1 MLKKIKSLFFK
12 TSEEE
17 TAEVQVTQTIDK
29 TCASLIIEVALADK
43 VFDESEINLLKN
55 MLLDTYSLKLDD
67 ANELIANAE
76 KTVNE
81 STSLYGYT
89 REVNDNFDYQS
100 KLDLLDQLWRMAFA
114 DGNIDKYEEYV
125 VRKISDL
132 IHISHNDF
140 IQSKLRNKK

>member
-43 VFDESEINLLKN
+43 VFDESEINLLKK

-114 DGNIDKYEEYV
+114 DGNIDKYEEHV

-132 IHISHNDF
+132 IHITHNDF
-140 IQSKLRNKK
+140 IQSKLRNRK

>member
-1 MLKKIKSLFFK
+1 MLEKIKSLFFK
-12 TSEEE
+12 TSEEKI
-17 TAEVQVTQTIDK
+17 AEVQVTQTIDK

-43 VFDESEINLLKN
+43 VFDKSEINLLKN
-55 MLLDTYSLKLDD
+55 MLLETYSLKLDD

-114 DGNIDKYEEYV
+114 DGNIDKYEEHV

-140 IQSKLRNKK
+140 IQSKLRNKN

>member
-17 TAEVQVTQTIDK
+17 TTEVQVAQTIDK

-55 MLLDTYSLKLDD
+55 ILLDTYSLKLDD

-114 DGNIDKYEEYV
+114 DGNIDKYEEHV

-132 IHISHNDF
+132 IHITHNDF

>member
-1 MLKKIKSLFFK
+1 MLEKIKSLFFK
-12 TSEEE
+12 TSEEKI
-17 TAEVQVTQTIDK
+17 AEVQVTQTIDK

-55 MLLDTYSLKLDD
+55 MLLETYSLKLDD

-114 DGNIDKYEEYV
+114 DGNIDKYEEHV

>member
-29 TCASLIIEVALADK
+29 TCASLIIEVAFADK

-89 REVNDNFDYQS
+89 REVNDNFDYQL

-114 DGNIDKYEEYV
+114 DGNIDKYEEHV

-132 IHISHNDF
+132 IHITHNDF

>member
-1 MLKKIKSLFFK
+1 MLEKIKSLFFK
-12 TSEEE
+12 TSEEK
-17 TAEVQVTQTIDK
+17 TAEVQVAQTIDK

-55 MLLDTYSLKLDD
+55 MLLETYSLKLDD

-114 DGNIDKYEEYV
+114 DGNIDKYEEHV

>member
-17 TAEVQVTQTIDK
+17 TTEVQVAQTIDK

-89 REVNDNFDYQS
+89 KEVNDNFDYQS
-100 KLDLLDQLWRMAFA
+100 KLGLLDQLWRMAFA
-114 DGNIDKYEEYV
+114 DGNIDKYEEHV

-132 IHISHNDF
+132 IHITHNDF

>member
-17 TAEVQVTQTIDK
+17 TTEVQVAQTIDK
-29 TCASLIIEVALADK
+29 TCASLIIEVAFADK
-43 VFDESEINLLKN
+43 VFDESEINLLKK

>member
-1 MLKKIKSLFFK
+1 MLEKIKSLFFK
-12 TSEEE
+12 NSEEK
-17 TAEVQVTQTIDK
+17 TAEVQVAQTIDK

-55 MLLDTYSLKLDD
+55 MLLETYSLKLDD

-114 DGNIDKYEEYV
+114 DGNIDKYEEHV

-140 IQSKLRNKK
+140 IQSKLRNKN

>member
-1 MLKKIKSLFFK
+1 MLEKIKSLFFK
-12 TSEEE
+12 TSEEKI
-17 TAEVQVTQTIDK
+17 AEVQVTQTIDK

-55 MLLDTYSLKLDD
+55 MLLETYSLKLDD

-114 DGNIDKYEEYV
+114 DGNIDKYEEHV

-140 IQSKLRNKK
+140 IQSKLRNKN

>member
-29 TCASLIIEVALADK
+29 TCASLIIEVAFADK

-114 DGNIDKYEEYV
+114 DGNIDKYEEHV

-132 IHISHNDF
+132 IHITHNDF

>member
-29 TCASLIIEVALADK
+29 TCASLIIEVAFADK

-114 DGNIDKYEEYV
+114 DGNIDKYEEHV

-132 IHISHNDF
+132 IHITHNDF
-140 IQSKLRNKK
+140 IQSKLRNRK

>member
-17 TAEVQVTQTIDK
+17 TAEVQVAQTIDK

-43 VFDESEINLLKN
+43 VFDESEINLLKK

>member
-114 DGNIDKYEEYV
+114 DGNIDKYEEHV

-132 IHISHNDF
+132 IHITHNDF

>member
-1 MLKKIKSLFFK
+1 MLEKIKSLFFK
-12 TSEEE
+12 TSEEK

-55 MLLDTYSLKLDD
+55 MLLETYSLKLDD

-114 DGNIDKYEEYV
+114 DGNIDKYEEHV

>member
-12 TSEEE
+12 TSGEE
-17 TAEVQVTQTIDK
+17 TAEVQVAQTIDK

-55 MLLDTYSLKLDD
+55 MLLETYSLKLDD

-114 DGNIDKYEEYV
+114 DGNIDKYEEHV

-140 IQSKLRNKK
+140 IQSKLRNKN

>member
-1 MLKKIKSLFFK
+1 MLEKIKSLFFK
-12 TSEEE
+12 TSEEKI
-17 TAEVQVTQTIDK
+17 AEVQVAQTMDK

-55 MLLDTYSLKLDD
+55 MLLKTYSLKLDD

-76 KTVNE
+76 KTVKE

-100 KLDLLDQLWRMAFA
+100 KLGLLDQLWRMAFA
-114 DGNIDKYEEYV
+114 DGNIDKYEEHV

-140 IQSKLRNKK
+140 IQSKLRNKN

>member
-29 TCASLIIEVALADK
+29 TCASLIIEVAFADK

-100 KLDLLDQLWRMAFA
+100 KLDFLDQLWRMAFA

-140 IQSKLRNKK
+140 IQSKLRNKN

>member
-1 MLKKIKSLFFK
+1 MLEKIKSLFFK
-12 TSEEE
+12 TSEEK
-17 TAEVQVTQTIDK
+17 TAEVQVAQTIDK

-55 MLLDTYSLKLDD
+55 MLLETYSLKLDD

-100 KLDLLDQLWRMAFA
+100 KLGLLDQLWRMAFA
-114 DGNIDKYEEYV
+114 DGNIDKYEEHV

-140 IQSKLRNKK
+140 IQSKLRNKN